1 MPPTTLLLIRHAEK
15 PDPAQGVLG
24 VDARGHADP
33 AELSVTGWQR
43 SGALPRLFSPA
54 QPAEMLP
61 RPDAVFAA
69 ASHPRSARPVRTVQL
84 LAALFGLAL
93 RERHGADDVAALV
106 EEIRRCDGVVL
117 VCWRHETLADIARA
131 FVDVDAD
138 EAVPIPDWDAR
149 RFDMVW
155 VLTCKEGRWSWRQR
169 PQLLLPDDSREP
181 IR

>member
-15 PDPAQGVLG
+15 PDAALGVNG
-24 VDARGHADP
+24 VDARGHAD
-33 AELSVTGWQR
+33 ATELSVAGWQR

-61 RPDAVFAA
+61 RPDVVFAA
-69 ASHPRSARPVRTVQL
+69 ASHPRSRRPVRTVEL
-84 LAALFGLAL
+84 LARVLGLEL
-93 RERHGADDVAALV
+93 RQAHGEADLEALV
-106 EEIRRCDGVVL
+106 EAIRRCDGVVL
-117 VCWRHETLADIARA
+117 VCWRHETLAALARA
-131 FVDVDAD
+131 FVD
-138 EAVPIPDWDAR
+138 ESTPIPEWDPR

-155 VLTCKEGRWSWRQR
+155 VLTPKEGRWSWRQR

>member
-1 MPPTTLLLIRHAEK
+1 MPPGTILLIRHGEK
-15 PDPAQGVLG
+15 PDARLGVLG

-33 AELSVTGWQR
+33 AELSVAGWQR
-43 SGALPRLFSPA
+43 AAALPRLFSPA

-61 RPDAVFAA
+61 RPDVVFAA

-84 LAALFGLAL
+84 LTRLLDLELHDRFT
-93 RERHGADDVAALV
+93 EADVPTLV
-106 EEIRRCDGVVL
+106 QTIRRRDGVVL
-117 VCWRHETLADIARA
+117 VCWRHESIATIARS
-131 FVDVDAD
+131 FLD
-138 EAVPIPDWDAR
+138 EETTTVPDWDPQ

-155 VLTCKEGRWSWRQR
+155 VLTVNEGRWSLRQR